1 VPGTIIKDK
10 GTLVAP
16 TTPLD
21 LPPEFR
27 GLFLGDTG
35 SGKSTQLA
43 ELCLHLGT
51 TGEGLTSV
59 VMLADKGSMGPYRPL
74 VKAGLTKVYA
84 YDPAIDPWIWIG
96 HAVKGEA
103 KVDGKWVKVVEPGR
117 DGLMVGE
124 GLTAF
129 SELLMMDM
137 ARLSAEDPS
146 KAIGGEAA
154 WTHEARDGDEVAKV
168 SGSTRSH
175 YGLAQLRIMN
185 EIHRTDPGV
194 ASFWTAALQRSTD
207 DIGSGGILSAEV
219 AGKAMGPKIPRW
231 FDRIFRINAE
241 ATKGSAVHTLYLET
255 HLDKLAKNAKA
266 MSNARLSLRGAEV
279 APVPSSFQP
288 ADLVQALLQI
298 QRRDLAAVTEITS
311 ARQAFL
317 KAKGEK

>member
-1 VPGTIIKDK
+1 MPVERKRPGSGPAVPGTIIKDK

-137 ARLSAEDPS
+137 ARLSAEDQ
-146 KAIGGEAA
+146 IGRA
-154 WTHEARDGDEVAKV
+154 HV
-168 SGSTRSH
+168 
-175 YGLAQLRIMN
+175 
-185 EIHRTDPGV
+185 
-194 ASFWTAALQRSTD
+194 
-207 DIGSGGILSAEV
+207 
-219 AGKAMGPKIPRW
+219 
-231 FDRIFRINAE
+231 
-241 ATKGSAVHTLYLET
+241 
-255 HLDKLAKNAKA
+255 
-266 MSNARLSLRGAEV
+266 
-279 APVPSSFQP
+279 
-288 ADLVQALLQI
+288 
-298 QRRDLAAVTEITS
+298 
-311 ARQAFL
+311 
-317 KAKGEK
+317 